1 MEQELVSLSSD
12 ELVKLYHKVNAEL
25 ARHLLNG
32 SCLTEQQE
40 RITTLSRISKELWQ
54 RKIKV
59 ENKRSETFSDNR
71 NEAAK
76 PPNQYS

>member
-12 ELVKLYHKVNAEL
+12 ELVELYHQVNAEL
-25 ARHLLNG
+25 SKQLLNG
-32 SCLTEQQE
+32 SSLNEQQE
-40 RITTLSRISKELWQ
+40 RITTLSIISKELWQ

-59 ENKRSETFSDNR
+59 ENKRLEAFGDNR